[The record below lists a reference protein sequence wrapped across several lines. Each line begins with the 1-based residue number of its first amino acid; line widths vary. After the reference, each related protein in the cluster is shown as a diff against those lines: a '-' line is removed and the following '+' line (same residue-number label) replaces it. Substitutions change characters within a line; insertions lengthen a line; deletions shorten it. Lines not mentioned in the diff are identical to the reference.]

1 MYLTFDVGTTSVKTA
16 LYSTDGKLVSKV
28 IKSYKLNSPSV
39 GWYEVDPEIYWSS
52 VIKGFQEILAK
63 SGKAPG
69 DIKSISGCSQGE
81 TIILLDRDD
90 RAVRPA
96 IVWYDSRARKE
107 VEDLKKIT
115 DNDEFY
121 RITGIQK
128 IGTLWSVLKLMWV
141 KKNEPD
147 AFNKTSRIMLVED
160 YITYRLTGRFVSSA
174 SLLSTS
180 GLIDIHKREY
190 WDKTVDHIGI
200 RDMLPE
206 IIEEGSVAGG
216 VLPAVA
222 EEIGI
227 EKGTIVVK
235 GSMDQNTSA
244 VGAGNIKPGI
254 IAETTGSALAITI
267 TSDDPEFSSGTALP
281 YQPHVI
287 PGKYIILPFAETSG
301 IVYTWFKDEIAGRD
315 SIETS
320 GRKAT
325 YDDLNKMASSIPV
338 GSDGLVFLPFLA
350 GATFPEDDSY
360 AKGVFYGLT
369 LKHSSAHM
377 ARAILESI
385 GFMLKKI
392 LTYVEQSG
400 IKVNEIRSMGGA
412 ARSGQWLQI
421 KSDICGY
428 PLIKMEEEETST
440 LGAALLASVK
450 VGDYSSLEEAVS
462 VIVKT
467 GKKYTPDDKN
477 TEAYT
482 KSYSLYNELYTV
494 LKPLFRKYV

>member
-28 IKSYKLNSPSV
+28 IKSYQLNSPSV
-39 GWYEVDPEIYWSS
+39 GWYEVDPEIYWSA
-52 VIKGFQEILAK
+52 VIRGFQEILSK
-63 SGKAPG
+63 SGIAPG

-81 TIILLDRDD
+81 TVIFLDRDN

-107 VEDLKKIT
+107 IEELKRIT

-121 RITGIQK
+121 RTTGIQE
-128 IGTLWSVLKLMWV
+128 IGTLYSVLKLMWV
-141 KKNEPD
+141 KNNETNVFD
-147 AFNKTSRIMLVED
+147 KTSKIMLVED
-160 YITYRLTGRFVSSA
+160 YITYRLTGMFVSSA

-190 WDKTVDHIGI
+190 WDKTVDHLGI
-200 RDMLPE
+200 RDILPE
-206 IIEEGSVAGG
+206 IIEEGSIVGD
-216 VLPAVA
+216 VIPAVA
-222 EEIGI
+222 KEIGI
-227 EKGTIVVK
+227 KKNTVVVK

-267 TSDDPEFSSGTALP
+267 TSDDPEFSIETALP

-301 IVYTWFKDEIAGRD
+301 IVYTWFKDEIAGRG
-315 SIETS
+315 SLETS
-320 GRKAT
+320 GHKTT
-325 YDDLNKMASSIPV
+325 YDDLNKMASTIQA
-338 GSDGLVFLPFLA
+338 GADGLVFLPFLA
-350 GATFPEDDSY
+350 GATFPENDTY

-369 LKHSSAHM
+369 LKHTSAHM

-400 IKVNEIRSMGGA
+400 IAVNEIRSMGGA

-462 VIVKT
+462 AIVKT
-467 GKKYTPDDKN
+467 GKKYTPDDKK
-477 TEAYT
+477 TKIYS
-482 KSYSLYNELYTV
+482 KSYSLYNELYTA
-494 LKPLFRKYV
+494 LKPIYRKYS